1 VFRNSHFAL
10 ATHVLCVLAILEG
23 PTSSSQLARSVNT
36 HPAFLRGLLGRLKAA
51 GLVEMQ
57 LGKGGGAR
65 LARPAAEISLLDVW
79 RAVEPEPEVPRPAC
93 PPSQACPVG
102 RRLPALLDT
111 VALGLDAA
119 IADHLRG
126 THVAEL
132 AEQIRA
138 EV

>member
-1 VFRNSHFAL
+1 MFRNSHFAL
-10 ATHVLCVLAILEG
+10 ATHVLCALAILEG

-65 LARPAAEISLLDVW
+65 LARPATQISLLDVW
-79 RAVEPEPEVPRPAC
+79 RAVESDPDVPRPAC
-93 PPSQACPVG
+93 APDQGCPVG
-102 RRLPALLDT
+102 RTLPALLDE

-119 IADHLRG
+119 IAAHLRR
-126 THVAEL
+126 TRISQLVR
-132 AEQIRA
+132 QIRA
-138 EV
+138 EP